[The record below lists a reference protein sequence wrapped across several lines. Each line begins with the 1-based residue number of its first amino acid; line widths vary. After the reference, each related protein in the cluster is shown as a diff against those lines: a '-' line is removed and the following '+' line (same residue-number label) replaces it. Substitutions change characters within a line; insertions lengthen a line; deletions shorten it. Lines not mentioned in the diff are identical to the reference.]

1 MVDRASDD
9 PIPGDVRPIVAT
21 GSNSNLGL
29 WAFLAILLLGCAWLF
44 SALSASREAATSPRT
59 SLPDSVNGG
68 RIAAPPAPAMPA
80 RFLEPEAQLA
90 GRGIGNAGRSA
101 GAPVPRGAAP
111 PPPPVTYTPPV
122 QQFAPLPTTA
132 DPFAVRPSRPQ
143 VVFDRSASG
152 VAQQSSARDD
162 ESSERISAGRLS
174 NPAFTVPLGTII
186 PAVLET
192 AFDSTQAGA
201 ARALVQRD
209 IYSFDGSRVLI
220 PRGSRLHGEYEGT
233 LERGQNRALIQWT
246 RLIRPDGVTM
256 ALDSPA
262 SDPLGKA
269 GVRGKVDSKFFQ
281 RFGGAI
287 LQSVL
292 DIGVGIATREATDGV
307 IVALPGSTQNL
318 TQIQPQDI
326 RPTLKIK
333 HGTSVSVYVARDLD
347 FASVDR

>member
-1 MVDRASDD
+1 MQDSSND
-9 PIPGDVRPIVAT
+9 IRPVVAT
-21 GSNSNLGL
+21 TGTSNLGL
-29 WAFLAILLLGCAWLF
+29 WAFLAILLLGGIWLF
-44 SALSASREAATSPRT
+44 SALNASREAANAPRT
-59 SLPDSVNGG
+59 SLPDSANGG
-68 RIAAPPAPAMPA
+68 RIAASAAPTLPP
-80 RFLEPEAQLA
+80 RFLEPAGQVV
-90 GRGIGNAGRSA
+90 GRGEGLANNATDRA
-101 GAPVPRGAAP
+101 IPRNVAPAP
-111 PPPPVTYTPPV
+111 PPINYSPPTVA
-122 QQFAPLPTTA
+122 FAPAPGA
-132 DPFAVRPSRPQ
+132 SDPFAVQPVRPQ
-143 VVFDRSASG
+143 VVFDRSAQ
-152 VAQQSSARDD
+152 AAAPQSSSQVED
-162 ESSERISAGRLS
+162 ESAERTNAGRLA

-192 AFDSTQAGA
+192 AFDSTQAGS
-201 ARALVQRD
+201 ARALIQRD

-220 PRGSRLHGEYEGT
+220 PRGSRLHGEYEGA

-262 SDPLGKA
+262 SGPLGEA

-307 IVALPGSTQNL
+307 IVALPGSTQNV

-326 RPTLKIK
+326 RPTLKVK
-333 HGTSVSVYVARDLD
+333 HGTSLSVYVARDLD